1 MANIIVVFRKIE
13 DAKNIRNILMRSGF
27 SVTAVCSTGTQ
38 AVSQI
43 DNLKNGIVIC
53 GYRFTDMLYAEL
65 RSNLPEDFEMLLVA
79 KEDLLPSLRDNDI
92 VCLPMPT
99 RVKDLV
105 DTVAMMQRNVE
116 VRIKKR
122 KLQPRRR
129 SPEENEIIE
138 QAKILLMNRNNM
150 TEPEAHRYIQKSAM
164 DTGTGFVE
172 TAQMVLDLFQ

>member
-1 MANIIVVFRKIE
+1 MVNIIVVFRKIE
-13 DAKNIRNILMRSGF
+13 DARNIKNILMRSGF
-27 SVTAVCSTGTQ
+27 SSTSVSSTGIQTIG
-38 AVSQI
+38 QI

-53 GYRFTDMLYAEL
+53 GYRLTDMLYSEL
-65 RSNLPEDFEMLLVA
+65 RENLPEDFEMLLMA
-79 KEDLLPSLRDNDI
+79 KEDVLPALRDNDL
-92 VCLPMPT
+92 VCLPLPA
-99 RVKDLV
+99 RAKDLV

-122 KLQPRRR
+122 KLRPRMHT
-129 SPEENEIIE
+129 EEEEEIILE
-138 QAKILLMNRNNM
+138 AKRVLMNRNNM